1 LEARLSRGLTSDERE
16 TLNRAL
22 LIVIDNV
29 TRT

>member
-1 LEARLSRGLTSDERE
+1 LEARLLNGLTVDERQ

-29 TRT
+29 TRP